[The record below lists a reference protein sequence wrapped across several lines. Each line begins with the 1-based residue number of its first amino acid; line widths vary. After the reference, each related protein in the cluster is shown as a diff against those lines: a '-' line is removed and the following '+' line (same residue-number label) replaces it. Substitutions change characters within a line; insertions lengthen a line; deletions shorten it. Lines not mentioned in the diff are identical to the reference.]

1 MVLESVLG
9 VYLQV
14 MVEIVGMSFFEF
26 EDSIGGGASDKRLTF
41 EPQETTCIVSEV
53 QQVQVQDEFIG
64 NWNDMQ
70 AQNKLAARRVCYAY
84 LT

>member
-9 VYLQV
+9 VDFYLQV
-14 MVEIVGMSFFEF
+14 VMLEIGGMSFFEF
-26 EDSIGGGASDKRLTF
+26 EDSIVSGASDTRLTF

-53 QQVQVQDEFIG
+53 QQVQVQDEFIE

-70 AQNKLAARRVCYAY
+70 AQNN
-84 LT
+84 